1 MLVGSPLKCHIVNGL
16 FCVGHSTLQY
26 DYCAG
31 SSNARSDLKI
41 VEFTLNA
48 DSEVLSLHED
58 LIYFT

>member
-16 FCVGHSTLQY
+16 LLYVGHSTLLY

-48 DSEVLSLHED
+48 DSEVLSFH
-58 LIYFT
+58 